1 MSYVSNLDKHE
12 VEVLNEYLMGDFQEF
27 SKFCFKLMTG
37 TKLLHVDYYV
47 VLFDAIQK
55 LIDQESTRMII
66 NIPPRA
72 GKTLLISIFLPLYA
86 WCKNPCAQTILT
98 GFNSDVLAECSG
110 YIRTI
115 MSDPDFQKVFPDVVI
130 DNNKKSVERL
140 GTMSAGVL
148 HAIPTTG
155 KMTGKGCGALVED
168 FAGLMAIDDVIKP
181 DDANSPTERDKINN
195 RFSNTLLSRLATE
208 TTPLAI
214 IMQRLHADD
223 LCGYLMKG
231 GSHDVYDW
239 LNIPGLIRHKDSP
252 LPNRKVKEF
261 EKYATGSKAWYKAQ
275 MDEYGYTHV
284 RPILYDL
291 KRPIEDFDKEG
302 DSSFWSIRKTV
313 ATLKGLRSKDPYTF
327 YSQYMGMPVGKGT
340 AALNGEDITYYNTL
354 DKRSIRYTFMT
365 ADTASTTK
373 TYSDYTVVCFWGV
386 DKQNRLVLIDA
397 IVDKFETPELVVAV
411 RDFWKLHHKFDP
423 NYPAFMPRAMYMED
437 KQSGQFLNQQ
447 FIKDGT
453 VTVRPVPRDGTT
465 NNDKFTRFLN
475 TIPYFDKGRILIP
488 KEIMYVSSYA
498 NEEKKEINIIKH
510 MVRELKGQSPLG
522 SSTGHDDVADNFAD
536 GVAVAFEG
544 QAMSY
549 EDWN

>member
-1 MSYVSNLDKHE
+1 MS
-12 VEVLNEYLMGDFQEF
+12 DFEEF
-27 SKFCFKLMTG
+27 SKFCFKIMTG

-47 VLFDAIQK
+47 VLFHAIQK
-55 LIDQESTRMII
+55 LIDQESNRMII

-115 MSDPDFQKVFPDVVI
+115 MSDPDFQRVFPDVVI

-181 DDANSPTERDKINN
+181 DDANSPTERAKINN

-231 GSHDVYDW
+231 GTSDVYDW
-239 LNIPGLIRHKDSP
+239 LNIPGLIRHANSP
-252 LPNRKVKEF
+252 MPDNRKVQEF
-261 EKYATGSKAWYKAQ
+261 EKYATGSKEWYQAQ
-275 MDEYGYTHV
+275 IDDYRYTHV
-284 RPILYDL
+284 KPILYDL
-291 KRPIEDFDKEG
+291 KRPLEEFDDEG
-302 DSSFWSIRKTV
+302 DSSFWKIRKTV

-327 YSQYMGMPVGKGT
+327 YSQYMGMPIGKGT
-340 AALNGEDITYYNTL
+340 AALNNEDISYYNEL
-354 DKRSIRYTFMT
+354 DRYSIKHTFIT
-365 ADTASTTK
+365 GDTASTTR
-373 TYSDYTVVCFWGV
+373 TYSDYTVLCFWGV
-386 DKQNRLVLIDA
+386 DKQNRLILLDA
-397 IVDKFETPELVVAV
+397 IVDKFEIPDLTPTV
-411 RDFWKLHHKFDP
+411 RGFWKMHNRFDP
-423 NYPAFMPRAMYMED
+423 NYPTMMARAMHLED
-437 KQSGQFLNQQ
+437 KSSGLFLNQQ
-447 FIKDGT
+447 FIKDGS
-453 VTVRPVPRDGTT
+453 VLVRPVPRDGTS

-475 TIPYFDKGRILIP
+475 TIPYFSAGRIVIP
-488 KEIMYVSSYA
+488 REILYTPKYD
-498 NEEKKEINIIKH
+498 NEGNKEINIIPYI
-510 MVRELKGQSPLG
+510 VTELKGQSALG

-536 GVAVAFEG
+536 AVAVAFEG
-544 QAMSY
+544 EAMSY
-549 EDWN
+549 GDWN

>member
-1 MSYVSNLDKHE
+1 MSYISNLDAHE
-12 VEVLNEYLMGDFQEF
+12 VEVLHDYMMEDFQEF
-27 SKFCFKLMTG
+27 SKFCFKIMTG

-47 VLFDAIQK
+47 VLFEAIQQ
-55 LIDQESTRMII
+55 LIEQKSNRMII

-98 GFNSDVLAECSG
+98 GFNSDVLSECSG

-231 GSHDVYDW
+231 GTNDVYDW

-261 EKYATGSKAWYKAQ
+261 EKHATGSKEWYDAQ
-275 MDEYGYTHV
+275 IEEYGYTHV
-284 RPILYDL
+284 KPILYDL
-291 KRPIEDFDKEG
+291 NRPLEDFDEEG
-302 DSSFWSIRKTV
+302 DSSFWKIRKTV
-313 ATLKGLRSKDPYTF
+313 ATLKGLREKDPYTF
-327 YSQYMGMPVGKGT
+327 YSQYMGMPIGKGT
-340 AALNGEDITYYNTL
+340 AALSEDDLYYYYELNKS
-354 DKRSIRYTFMT
+354 DIRYTFMT

-373 TYSDYTVVCFWGV
+373 TYSDYTVVCHWVVTKGMA
-386 DKQNRLVLIDA
+386 KLLEGGYPTKLNNLVLLD
-397 IVDKFETPELVVAV
+397 VTVGKWETPALVGIV
-411 RDFWKLHHKFDP
+411 RDFWRARNVFDP
-423 NYPAFMPRAMYMED
+423 NFPAFKPQALYMED
-437 KQSGQFLNQQ
+437 KSSGLFLNQQ

-453 VTVRPVPRDGTT
+453 VVVRPVPRDGTA
-465 NNDKFTRFLN
+465 NNDKFSRFLN
-475 TIPYFDKGRILIP
+475 TIPYHNKARVLYP
-488 KEIMYVSSYA
+488 KHHEH
-498 NEEKKEINIIKH
+498 IKH
-510 MVRELKGQSPLG
+510 ITAELKGQSQFG
-522 SSTGHDDVADNFAD
+522 SSTGHDDFADNVSDA
-536 GVAVAFEG
+536 VAVVWDG
-544 QAMSY
+544 LQMGY
-549 EDWN
+549 GDWN